1 MTSTRRCAFE
11 GCTRLAEG
19 SIGDLGY
26 CLVPGHSD
34 RAIKRAAGPARAVRA
49 LARELRREPSD
60 SLPPVSRAE
69 DPHTSYLAE
78 QGLSEKRISTVV
90 KVYGFVVEY
99 PGRTS
104 GEISEGLRM
113 EHHEVWRRVSD
124 AKNLGLIYA
133 SGKRLWEGTGRQQ
146 SCWWPVVASP
156 TTEQAR
162 LL

>member
-1 MTSTRRCAFE
+1 MTSRRCAFE

-19 SIGDLGY
+19 SINDLGY
-26 CLVPGHSD
+26 CLTSGHSD
-34 RAIKRAAGPARAVRA
+34 RVMTRATAPARTVRA

-60 SLPPVSRAE
+60 SLPPVSRAA
-69 DPHTSYLAE
+69 DPQTSYLAE
-78 QGLSEKRISTVV
+78 AGLSEKRVGTVR
-90 KVYGFVVEY
+90 KVYAFVVEY

-104 GEISEGLRM
+104 GEISEGLGM

-133 SGKRLWEGTGRQQ
+133 SGKRLWEVTGKQQ
-146 SCWWPVVASP
+146 GCWWPVVSKAASD
-156 TTEQAR
+156 QGR

>member
-1 MTSTRRCAFE
+1 MSTRRCAAE
-11 GCTRLAEG
+11 GCSSLAGG

-26 CLVPGHSD
+26 CFTAGHVA
-34 RAIKRAAGPARAVRA
+34 RVIERAAAPARTVRA
-49 LARELRREPSD
+49 LARTLRRAPSE
-60 SLPPVSRAE
+60 SLPPVARAD

-78 QGLSEKRISTVV
+78 AELSEKRIGIVRR
-90 KVYGFVVEY
+90 VYAFVVAH

-104 GEISEGLRM
+104 GEISEGLGM

-124 AKNLGLIYA
+124 AKSLGLIYA
-133 SGKRLWEGTGRQQ
+133 SGKRLWEGSGRQQ
-146 SCWWPVVASP
+146 GCLWPVVASP